1 MNKQP
6 INLQRITN
14 AFLLLAL
21 SVSFLIVAQNLLIPL
36 AFGILFAFVLLPVCN
51 FFERFIGNRITSI
64 MLSFLTVLLPIL
76 GVTFFFGFEFVRL
89 IRGIPSIGKQLQDGL
104 NSIIGWLE
112 ANWDLRAQ
120 DITEWV
126 SNNLSTVLEA
136 PFSFIA
142 TSLSSSTTTIAGLVL
157 IALYTFFA
165 LLYRTSLRN
174 FFIYQFGPQTR
185 PEADELL
192 RAIQNV
198 MQEYLTGLSLVIL
211 ILGILNSSGL
221 WLIGID
227 YALFWG
233 FLAALLAIIPY
244 VGTTLGG
251 LFPFLYALATT
262 DTLWQPAA
270 VVFLYAIVQ
279 QIEGNLIT
287 PKVVGSSVKINPFA
301 AILALIIGGM
311 IWGIAGLIIAI
322 PFMAAVRVV
331 FSHIDYLMPVGELL
345 GDQLYSKSDVFEK
358 KYDEDQFRLI
368 SFFRRIDRRNVL
380 INEEE

>member
-1 MNKQP
+1 
-6 INLQRITN
+6 
-14 AFLLLAL
+14 
-21 SVSFLIVAQNLLIPL
+21 
-36 AFGILFAFVLLPVCN
+36 
-51 FFERFIGNRITSI
+51 
-64 MLSFLTVLLPIL
+64 
-76 GVTFFFGFEFVRL
+76 
-89 IRGIPSIGKQLQDGL
+89 
-104 NSIIGWLE
+104 
-112 ANWDLRAQ
+112 
-120 DITEWV
+120 V

-142 TSLSSSTTTIAGLVL
+142 TSLSSYTTTIAGLVL
-157 IALYTFFA
+157 ISLYTFFA

-345 GDQLYSKSDVFEK
+345 GDQLYSKNDVFEK